1 MPNLKRTW
9 TKRVLIGAG
18 LLTMVVAVPLVYAAV
33 EAPAGYD
40 NLTNG
45 FEPQAQMDLDRET
58 YAEQEQIPDGL
69 GPVYNAQS
77 CGECHQ
83 NPVTGSGSQITEL
96 RAASFDGFTYADH
109 PGR

>member
-1 MPNLKRTW
+1 MLVAP
-9 TKRVLIGAG
+9 
-18 LLTMVVAVPLVYAAV
+18 MVWAVAAV

-45 FEPQAQMDLDRET
+45 FESQTQFDLDR
-58 YAEQEQIPDGL
+58 AEFDNREEVADGL

-83 NPVTGSGSQITEL
+83 TPV
-96 RAASFDGFTYADH
+96 
-109 PGR
+109 